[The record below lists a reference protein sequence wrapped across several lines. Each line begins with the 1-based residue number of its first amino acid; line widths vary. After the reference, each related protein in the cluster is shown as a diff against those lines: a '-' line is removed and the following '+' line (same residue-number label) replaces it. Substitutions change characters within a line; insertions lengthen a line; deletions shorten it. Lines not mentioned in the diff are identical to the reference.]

1 MKTIL
6 KKENGITLVAL
17 VITIIVLL
25 ILAGISI
32 SALTQTDIFEKVK
45 EAKQKSENAQE
56 EENAILENYGDEID
70 KIAGSRD
77 QVTISKEEY
86 ETLKNANSYSTSE
99 KEVGTWIDGSKLYK
113 VSIPCNMQFS
123 GRNWYSFD
131 LGLSKFNIKQLVAT
145 EYAGNGTTFS
155 FLVSYVENNNLN
167 VFLSTSDTIPVTL
180 VTITYTKNE

>member
-1 MKTIL
+1 MK
-6 KKENGITLVAL
+6 KKNNKGITLIAL
-17 VITIIVLL
+17 IITIIILL

-32 SALTQTDIFEKVK
+32 SALTSTGLFEKAK

-56 EENAILENYGDEID
+56 EEHTILENYGDEID
-70 KIAGSRD
+70 KIVGSRD

-86 ETLKNANSYSTSE
+86 ETLKNANSYSTEE

-131 LGLSKFNIKQLVAT
+131 LGLSKFNIKQLVTT
-145 EYAGNGTTFS
+145 EYAGNGNTFS